1 MSRGAAL
8 NRLLQLVTALMLLLF
23 PSGAVQPLHRGYQQ
37 QVDHAGA
44 TDLAVL
50 AVLRRMRPPD
60 VNAFAWGGRA
70 KHPRGVGVSQAP
82 CMQTLTCYAPCVQL
96 MSVEEHIAG
105 HHAGDTGPGGWAV
118 GAPCSIAGMFGCSPA
133 ASSEEYNRFDGLHPD
148 DGHEWLV
155 AHPFY

>member
-70 KHPRGVGVSQAP
+70 KHSRGVGVSQAP
-82 CMQTLTCYAPCVQL
+82 CMQTLTCYALCVQL